1 MIAAVLSEIKN
12 PQSDINKSIF
22 KNNHKIKNTMA
33 NKIKS
38 IAECGMQPTYF
49 FEVGKRYPFPKGEIV
64 TDIVHL
70 AEGEE
75 NTFHIYNQ
83 DGLLAEMINC
93 PVVLI
98 FDQSEE

>member
-1 MIAAVLSEIKN
+1 M
-12 PQSDINKSIF
+12 
-22 KNNHKIKNTMA
+22 TR
-33 NKIKS
+33 KIKS

-49 FEVGKRYPFPKGEIV
+49 FEVGKRYPFPKGEVV

-75 NTFHIYNQ
+75 NSFHIYNQ

-93 PVVLI
+93 PVVI
-98 FDQSEE
+98 VYDQTEEK